1 MDKLGKR
8 LEQAIN
14 NSNKNLVELAEII
27 GISEK
32 TIRNY
37 KKDGNKI
44 PSGNL
49 LLLAK
54 ECDVSPEWLLTGK
67 GEMLLQEQKTTPHE
81 PSLSKEE
88 RELLLNF
95 KELPPDLQEIH
106 FLEIKTDALKEKR
119 KQRSNNPLE
128 APTKTDA
135 TA

>member
-1 MDKLGKR
+1 MNR
-8 LEQAIN
+8 LD
-14 NSNKNLVELAEII
+14 EILLRTYQGI
-27 GISEK
+27 GISKDSQFCEK
-32 TIRNY
+32 YDIKANTLSTW
-37 KKDGNKI
+37 KKREKI
-44 PSGNL
+44 PYELIEKISQNENL
-49 LLLAK
+49 SLDWLLA
-54 ECDVSPEWLLTGK
+54 GK